1 MLTIRHSGHIRTQ
14 RHIRSF
20 RAQPTSTG
28 LSLAQVDGR
37 RRAWATLHSALNDLR
52 RQWLADSW
60 NQHLTRISTCRSER

>member
-1 MLTIRHSGHIRTQ
+1 MLTIRHSAHIRTQ

-37 RRAWATLHSALNDLR
+37 RRAWATLHTALDELR
-52 RQWLADSW
+52 RQWLANSW
-60 NQHLTRISTCRSER
+60 KQHLKRISTQRSER